1 MTKMINILIAA
12 LLLQSASW
20 GTSLLA
26 SEVSEAQAEISAKK
40 VEEEASV
47 SLITKKE
54 PMNEKA
60 WYVPNFTWGDVNVN
74 YLDWT
79 DGTVRRGGGAYDDF
93 WYLELE
99 GGAGWDWGELYFFTD
114 WENPGKGFDAD
125 KAPDDS
131 RWVIK
136 PILDINLPGAEG
148 VMKNVQIHIQDYYLY
163 GDSFLVNNLVVG
175 LAYKYMSENFFARP
189 FVGVHYMHDTFHDS
203 LWNGY
208 MGGWVFNYDFRAFD
222 QKFSISNWH
231 EFEWKRDESTY
242 LNDDG
247 SRQEFGDRSSWG
259 VQGALAAWWHVTKH
273 VTGGIQYRYS
283 WHKLGNYNYLNG
295 VIYTLKYNF

>member
-131 RWVIK
+131 RWVINRFSTS
-136 PILDINLPGAEG
+136 I
-148 VMKNVQIHIQDYYLY
+148 
-163 GDSFLVNNLVVG
+163 
-175 LAYKYMSENFFARP
+175 
-189 FVGVHYMHDTFHDS
+189 
-203 LWNGY
+203 
-208 MGGWVFNYDFRAFD
+208 FRVPR
-222 QKFSISNWH
+222 
-231 EFEWKRDESTY
+231 E
-242 LNDDG
+242 
-247 SRQEFGDRSSWG
+247 
-259 VQGALAAWWHVTKH
+259 
-273 VTGGIQYRYS
+273 
-283 WHKLGNYNYLNG
+283 
-295 VIYTLKYNF
+295 